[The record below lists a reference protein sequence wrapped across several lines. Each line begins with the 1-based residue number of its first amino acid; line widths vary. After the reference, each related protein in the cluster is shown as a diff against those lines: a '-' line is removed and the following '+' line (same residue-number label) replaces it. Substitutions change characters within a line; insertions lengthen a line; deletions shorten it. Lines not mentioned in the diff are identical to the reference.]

1 MAPKK
6 RPVGRP
12 KLPRGQERDTVL
24 TLRLRPAE
32 RDRLQKVARRAE
44 KALSAW
50 ARDVL
55 MAQAEIGL
63 A

>member
-1 MAPKK
+1 MAKK
-6 RPVGRP
+6 RPRGRP

-32 RDRLQKVARRAE
+32 RGRLQKAARRAE
-44 KALSAW
+44 KPLSAW

-55 MAQAEIGL
+55 MAQAEIG
-63 A
+63 